1 MTEGYDTG
9 GHADP
14 TRAGYG
20 RDRIDNRQAN
30 DARPRGTDGESVGSL
45 ISGLIQ
51 DLQEMVRDEIR
62 LARAELRDDAMTAGR
77 GVAVLAAGA
86 LVGLT
91 GFIFLMLGATY
102 LLNKW
107 VQMWIAAG
115 IVGVVLAV
123 VAAVC
128 IYAGRNKLRES
139 NFTPEQTIATLKED
153 REWAKQQTNSVRR

>member
-1 MTEGYDTG
+1 
-9 GHADP
+9 
-14 TRAGYG
+14 
-20 RDRIDNRQAN
+20 
-30 DARPRGTDGESVGSL
+30 
-45 ISGLIQ
+45 
-51 DLQEMVRDEIR
+51 MVRDEIR